1 MSQAL
6 KSGVFSEHRKL
17 LQLFNSYPSRSSVEL
32 AEDFPNYAEII
43 RDLNNVGIRISSTQI
58 GRLTIF
64 KLSRVMEGK
73 L

>member
-1 MSQAL
+1 MSATLTGNKFQA
-6 KSGVFSEHRKL
+6 HREL
-17 LQLFNSYPSRSSVEL
+17 LQLFKTHPSRSSVEL
-32 AEDFPNYAEII
+32 AEDFPNHAELI

-58 GRLTIF
+58 GRLTIY